1 MLGGVVHCVSD
12 NPKSR
17 QSGVF
22 SSKIR
27 VGLINRPF
35 FPSKHEGGWGNSR
48 QLCKSET
55 KRNQQNLA
63 SLLMIFNKTIIPFAL
78 VGYEML
84 SITSCYLSPLSITS
98 YPTRARGIIVK
109 YNTAARTRKNAGSE
123 YNILLCQYLRIAAV
137 IVLDGQSTAN
147 A

>member
-35 FPSKHEGGWGNSR
+35 FPSRHEGGWGNSR
-48 QLCKSET
+48 QLW
-55 KRNQQNLA
+55 
-63 SLLMIFNKTIIPFAL
+63 
-78 VGYEML
+78 
-84 SITSCYLSPLSITS
+84 
-98 YPTRARGIIVK
+98 
-109 YNTAARTRKNAGSE
+109 NAGSE